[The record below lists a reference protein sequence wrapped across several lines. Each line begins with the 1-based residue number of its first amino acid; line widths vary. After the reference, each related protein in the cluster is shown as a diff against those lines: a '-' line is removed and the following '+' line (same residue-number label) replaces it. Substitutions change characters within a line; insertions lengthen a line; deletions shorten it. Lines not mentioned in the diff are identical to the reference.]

1 MNVFVFRPQGIAH
14 DNVFSDWQALV
25 TAMSSV
31 EGRKMLEFDDS
42 LVPAAVRRCEI
53 PAGTWP
59 MTDVTWAG
67 FGPRPGVPRPRVDIL
82 SGAQLPGLRMIGNVT
97 VVGQVFAGQGGVPP
111 ISDFVEP
118 DQMHIGLRDD
128 GGGCHIANQGDVPI
142 FDIDGNS
149 IFFFI
154 QNCIFGIGSLNVP
167 STSPLIRFRGE
178 KKVLALNLLGLNQT
192 GPNVVRT
199 EGTATVLFGAL
210 SSAAQVAFDQTT
222 IVNDHYVF
230 GPQGRIQR
238 HVLPRPPAPPW
249 KASEEVQKINKP
261 NVLLRFDGTN
271 ELTYELPS
279 ISEGFTIGNTSVPLY
294 SGGQEVVIAEVAG
307 GTKLKVR
314 PASKDT
320 IDGSPDDVRIGRR
333 GSKTFISD
341 GLDNW
346 ITISAT

>member
-97 VVGQVFAGQGGVPP
+97 VVGQVF
-111 ISDFVEP
+111 
-118 DQMHIGLRDD
+118 
-128 GGGCHIANQGDVPI
+128 
-142 FDIDGNS
+142 DGNS
-149 IFFFI
+149 VFFFI